1 MLGWAEWVNL
11 PGTEAPVIMQSA
23 VWVDGEGVTALPAP
37 RSTSSALFVDLPT
50 LGDLAVEVSVV
61 PAEAQVGV
69 VDRLFRLDP
78 DLHVVVVDMGVSYAL
93 LSRGQLQ
100 YELDGRLGYGRAL
113 HSKSTVRHLLPA
125 SSFSLPGGLSLMD
138 AAQHILRRPLADR
151 YADVLVHTD
160 SGPQVVSITKVFER
174 VASFYEHI
182 ALHDPLTGLPNRRL
196 LEQHGADASQQ
207 DADLSHVAILYIDLD
222 GFKSV
227 NDTFG
232 HRVGDEILIGFAER
246 LRSCVRPGDV
256 VARIGGD
263 EFAALLLDT
272 TEEQATSIADR
283 VVLTATA
290 PFIHDDQ
297 LISLSATVGVAMASD
312 ITRETELTQLD
323 VLLRHADGAML
334 HAKSAGKRRVGRLD
348 STTQLAPFARQGHIR
363 RRLREALARGAFT
376 LHYQPKLDLATEDCR
391 SVEALIR
398 WDDPE
403 LGPVSPAE
411 FVPIAEATNDIH
423 ELGRWVTIEAC
434 IQARE
439 WYVAG
444 TPRTIAINVSPRQ
457 LTRSDLVH
465 ELLAT
470 IEDHRIP
477 PSLIR
482 IELTEGTAIVD
493 LPGAVE
499 QLSTLREAGVQI
511 DLDDFGT
518 GYSSLELL
526 HHLPLSAVKIDK
538 SFIDDIDHSRAD
550 ALMIRGVI
558 DAAHALGLTVVA
570 EGVERQG
577 QLDLLREFGCDVAQ
591 GYLISRPMPAGE
603 LPVVESSSIS

>member
-1 MLGWAEWVNL
+1 MNL
-11 PGTEAPVIMQSA
+11 PITGCGTVRVSPNR
-23 VWVDGEGVTALPAP
+23 VDGLGVTAPPVLVPATT
-37 RSTSSALFVDLPT
+37 STHHDIPT
-50 LGDLAVEVSVV
+50 LNELATEVAIVA
-61 PAEAQVGV
+61 AEARVGV
-69 VDRLFRLDP
+69 VDRLFRKDP
-78 DLHVVVVDMGVSYAL
+78 ELQSVVVDMGASYAL

-100 YELDGRLGYGRAL
+100 YVLDGRFGVRRLL
-113 HSKSTVRHLLPA
+113 HSRSTVRTVLPA
-125 SSFSLPGGLSLMD
+125 ASFALPGSLTLME
-138 AAQHILRRPLADR
+138 AAQHVLRRPLADR
-151 YADVLVHTD
+151 YADVLVTTD
-160 SGPQVVSITKVFER
+160 DGPRCISTTRLFEQV
-174 VASFYEHI
+174 AAFYEHI
-182 ALHDPLTGLPNRRL
+182 SMHDPLTGLPNRRL
-196 LEQHGADASQQ
+196 LELRGAGVTND
-207 DADLSHVAILYIDLD
+207 DADLTRVAILYIDLD

-232 HRVGDEILIGFAER
+232 HRVGDEILIGFADR
-246 LRSCVRPGDV
+246 LRSCFRPGDV

-272 TEEQATSIADR
+272 SEEQATAIADR
-283 VVLTATA
+283 VVLSANA
-290 PFIHDDQ
+290 AFAHDDQ

-312 ITRETELTQLD
+312 ITRETELSEID

-348 STTQLAPFARQGHIR
+348 SESQLAPFARQGHIR

-391 SVEALIR
+391 AVEALIR

-423 ELGRWVTIEAC
+423 ELGRWVSIEAC

-482 IELTEGTAIVD
+482 IEITEGTAIVD

-499 QLSTLREAGVQI
+499 QLTRLRDGGVQI

-518 GYSSLELL
+518 GYASLELL

-538 SFIDDIDHSRAD
+538 SFIDDIDNSRAD
-550 ALMIRGVI
+550 AMMIRGVI

-570 EGVERQG
+570 EGVERKA
-577 QLDLLREFGCDVAQ
+577 QLDLLREFGCDIAQ
-591 GYLISRPMPAGE
+591 GYFISRPMPAVD
-603 LPVVESSSIS
+603 LPAVEASEIA